1 MSFTKTYMSTSVPDG
16 ISFADLEKLAKDA
29 PDDSAIVP
37 TQGPYAG
44 LNEEELKD
52 LIDAWL
58 DNMHETN
65 GHPMFA
71 KAIVWR
77 ILSNMINWHTEAGL
91 HQFEEGD
98 SHSAVAWLRDAGKF
112 QAMANLLQTINIGPD
127 DFITPAE

>member
-1 MSFTKTYMSTSVPDG
+1 MTASIPDG
-16 ISFADLEKLAKDA
+16 ISFADLQALAKDA
-29 PDDSAIVP
+29 PDDTAIVP
-37 TQGPYAG
+37 TEGPYAG

-58 DNMHETN
+58 ENMHETN

-77 ILSNMINWHTEAGL
+77 ILSHMIEWHTAAGQ

-98 SHSAVAWLRDAGKF
+98 TQSAVCWLRDAGKF
-112 QAMANLLQTINIGPD
+112 QSMTNILHTINIGPN
-127 DFITPAE
+127 DFITPAD